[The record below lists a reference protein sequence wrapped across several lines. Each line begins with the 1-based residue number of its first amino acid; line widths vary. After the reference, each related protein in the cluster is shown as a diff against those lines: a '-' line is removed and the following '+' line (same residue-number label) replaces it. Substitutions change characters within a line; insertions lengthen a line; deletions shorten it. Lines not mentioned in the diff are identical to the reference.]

1 MQIHKIITELD
12 EYLTATGCYAK
23 ANTDEEIENINTSVN
38 ANWQIKIEEALSSDL
53 RTILH
58 NDNLQIKQTRSIF
71 EIMSDE
77 QGATIFKSFLDLT
90 DQDETMSVVV
100 NLIVYHNNGFIYL
113 GQSHTHESKYTGNSK
128 TLERLFNELKKK
140 ERVGNFLHTN
150 LYQLQFRDTPSEQ
163 KPSSSRFSLWL
174 QKYSALNQGN

>member
-1 MQIHKIITELD
+1 MQHKKVIAELN
-12 EYLTATGCYAK
+12 EYLAANNCYSEV
-23 ANTDEEIENINTSVN
+23 NSEEEIENINSFVN
-38 ANWQIKIEEALSSDL
+38 VNWQSKIEAALRNDL

-58 NDNLQIKQTRSIF
+58 NNNLQIEQTRSIF
-71 EIMSDE
+71 EIISDE

-113 GQSHTHESKYTGNSK
+113 GESHTHENKYTGNSK

-140 ERVGNFLHTN
+140 ERIGNFFHTN
-150 LYQLQFRDTPSEQ
+150 LYQLHFHNTPAEQ
-163 KPSSSRFSLWL
+163 KPSPSRFSLWL
-174 QKYSALNQGN
+174 QKIFGS